1 MFLSI
6 FANAESRLIS
16 SSLKRTHCS
25 KLPTFR
31 LCGCNSTRPH
41 HHKLSPKILCI
52 PIVHSLQLADFP
64 LTCLFVCLFVFT
76 WEKNLVILPKAKILF
91 YCTKKN
97 PSLSKILPFTG
108 HGTHCYKG
116 PYRGRRCEHSHTR
129 PQVLLTQW
137 SPNL

>member
-91 YCTKKN
+91 YCTKKILHYLKY
-97 PSLSKILPFTG
+97 SLSLGMVHTAIKALTEAG
-108 HGTHCYKG
+108 GTSTAT
-116 PYRGRRCEHSHTR
+116 PDPRS
-129 PQVLLTQW
+129 
-137 SPNL
+137 S